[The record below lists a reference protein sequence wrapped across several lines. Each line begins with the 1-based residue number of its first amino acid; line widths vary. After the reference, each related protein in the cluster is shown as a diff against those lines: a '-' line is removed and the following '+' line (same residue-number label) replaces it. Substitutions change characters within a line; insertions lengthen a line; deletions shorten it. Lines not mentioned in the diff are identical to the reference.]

1 MALFRQKLKAQF
13 SMENANPRVIEAEPG
28 AAVARVNQLKKE
40 TDESMVEVARVAQ
53 EGELLT
59 EEMEVL
65 TDEYQ
70 GLDRVHETLESFRS
84 EGGMNPQAAAI
95 LNAAMEGFRIRLGM
109 TAAIPSTESFGSS
122 TDRMA
127 MTEISIES
135 ISEFAK
141 KIWEAIKKAW
151 NKMVDWVKG
160 LFGKKKESAEKL
172 KARFKE
178 LKEAEPPKGKPG
190 KEDGMEF
197 SKTKSVFYKDKLI
210 EGPSEAIKFIN
221 DNANFGLSVLEMNKK
236 LTEAVKEADKATSEA
251 AKVPAESGSSSNESY
266 TVSTEKNPNS
276 PANRLMERIRQ
287 GNIAKFQEQA
297 TKAAETTV
305 EVVANVPGD
314 KASSVEPVSESSSG
328 TKEIVSPYFFGG
340 QYIVFSKANDNAD
353 FAAEVKKPE
362 KYDDKDGK
370 LAFSS
375 NWSEVKASTEIC
387 YKYLDEYTASKAA
400 EETAAAMEKLA
411 GKDIATDNSE
421 AQNFIRS
428 VMQKY
433 QKLVGDVLGKVD
445 TAVLS
450 GMALA
455 ADYYEATK
463 ESFKEE

>member
-178 LKEAEPPKGKPG
+178 LKDAKPEGKPG

-197 SKTKSVFYKDKLI
+197 SKTKSVFYTDKII
-210 EGPSEAIKFIN
+210 EGPEAAIKFIT
-221 DNANFGLSVLEMNKK
+221 DNANFGLKVLEMNKK
-236 LTEAVKEADKATSEA
+236 MAEAIKKTDAATTEAASA
-251 AKVPAESGSSSNESY
+251 PAEANTQSTESY
-266 TVSTEKNPNS
+266 TVS
-276 PANRLMERIRQ
+276 MERGKGSKARQ
-287 GNIAKFQEQA
+287 AAK
-297 TKAAETTV
+297 KAANEKVAKNQQAATEAAA
-305 EVVANVPGD
+305 EVVKVAETAPGD
-314 KASSVEPVSESSSG
+314 KPSDAEPVLESSAG
-328 TKEIVSPYFFGG
+328 TTEIKSPYFFGG
-340 QYIVFSKANDNAD
+340 QYVVFSKANDGAD
-353 FAAEVKKPE
+353 FAAEVKKPDN
-362 KYDDKDGK
+362 YGDKEGK

-375 NWSEVKASTEIC
+375 NWSQITSSADVC

-400 EETAAAMEKLA
+400 EDCTSAMEKLT
-411 GKDIATDNSE
+411 GKNIETDNSE
-421 AQNFIRS
+421 AQNFIRT
-428 VMQKY
+428 VMSSY
-433 QKLVGDVLGKVD
+433 QKLIADVLGKVD

-450 GMALA
+450 GMSLA

-463 ESFKEE
+463 ESYKKD

>member
-28 AAVARVNQLKKE
+28 AAVARVSQLKKE

-135 ISEFAK
+135 ISDFAK

-178 LKEAEPPKGKPG
+178 LKDAKLEGKVPSDAG
-190 KEDGMEF
+190 FEF
-197 SKTKSVFYKDKLI
+197 SKSKDTFWTDKLV
-210 EGPSEAIKFIN
+210 ENPT
-221 DNANFGLSVLEMNKK
+221 D
-236 LTEAVKEADKATSEA
+236 AVKMVDTNILFGTRILESIEKSTNYTNKVVDLVKRIGAKDDAGNETEDGKKAASELAELSKATKDFYQPIKAIEISGKTIPEG
-251 AKVPAESGSSSNESY
+251 KGAEGFSY
-266 TVSTEKNPNS
+266 T
-276 PANRLMERIRQ
+276 
-287 GNIAKFQEQA
+287 
-297 TKAAETTV
+297 KAY
-305 EVVANVPGD
+305 G
-314 KASSVEPVSESSSG
+314 
-328 TKEIVSPYFFGG
+328 YFFGG
-340 QYIVFSKANDNAD
+340 GIAFYG
-353 FAAEVKKPE
+353 EKKGEGDETEPDVQFITPE
-362 KYDDKDGK
+362 KREGKDGK
-370 LAFSS
+370 LSFPEWGAVASS
-375 NWSEVKASTEIC
+375 AEKV
-387 YKYLDEYTASKAA
+387 YKYLDNYTEAKIEEAAS
-400 EETAAAMEKLA
+400 AM
-411 GKDIATDNSE
+411 
-421 AQNFIRS
+421 
-428 VMQKY
+428 
-433 QKLVGDVLGKVD
+433 GKVAD
-445 TAVLS
+445 ANPKGNAEAIKKGIAKAQKALTLVSGKLDSAVLS
-450 GMALA
+450 GLSVV
-455 ADYYEATK
+455 ADYYEACK
-463 ESFKEE
+463 DAHKKD